1 MNLLVNNLGPTFCF
15 IAEFNKYVFCNC
27 NMDYVSVSYNIND
40 DSGWRKEIL
49 LENSHAFIGIRAS
62 LLAYFYVM
70 MIFVY

>member
-1 MNLLVNNLGPTFCF
+1 
-15 IAEFNKYVFCNC
+15 
-27 NMDYVSVSYNIND
+27 MDYVSVSYNIND

-49 LENSHAFIGIRAS
+49 LENSHAFIGIRAL